1 MWKKSIDD
9 ISSRAELIE
18 KERDIRMCLASAKTQ
33 EAKEKYQA
41 QLDYALARITNSLR
55 NTRENLQTTL
65 NFDEGAESVKE
76 YTDW

>member
-9 ISSRAELIE
+9 ISSRAELID
-18 KERDIRMCLASAKTQ
+18 KERDIRICLADSKTP
-33 EAKEKYQA
+33 EAKEKYQS
-41 QLDYALARITNSLR
+41 QLTYILNKIKDS
-55 NTRENLQTTL
+55 LQTTL